1 MFTLMKKTMT
11 LALVLTL
18 ILAVSASA
26 FAVTSWSEIWTA
38 GDEVT
43 HVQYDCRISRTGTY
57 GAIDSETNQG
67 EVYVDLDTSYSTRTG
82 ESHHSYRYDSG
93 YEYAGVSI
101 GYTGDVVTAD
111 ATYYF
116 YAYVDTTGEE
126 FDSGT
131 ISLAYEAYE

>member
-1 MFTLMKKTMT
+1 MLKKFRKVTILA
-11 LALVLTL
+11 LALVM
-18 ILAVSASA
+18 IFAMSASA

-57 GAIDSETNQG
+57 GAIDSESNQG
-67 EVYVDLDTSYSTRTG
+67 EVYVEVDYSYKLNGQS
-82 ESHHSYRYDSG
+82 SHVYRYDSG
-93 YEYAGVSI
+93 IYYAGVSESCPS
-101 GYTGDVVTAD
+101 GSEMEM

-131 ISLAYEAYE
+131 IPLVYE

>member
-1 MFTLMKKTMT
+1 MLKKFRKVTILA
-11 LALVLTL
+11 LALVM
-18 ILAVSASA
+18 IFAMSASA

-57 GAIDSETNQG
+57 GAIDSESNQG
-67 EVYVDLDTSYSTRTG
+67 EVYVEVDTSYIDSYG
-82 ESHHSYRYDSG
+82 MPHHESAYDNG

-101 GYTGDVVTAD
+101 GYGGNAASAT

-126 FDSGT
+126 FDSDT
-131 ISLAYEAYE
+131 ISLSLE